1 MISVCKICW
10 QNWISNLV
18 QGLCLLIHS
27 EWKATANTIGS
38 SFLPAFFR
46 PLSQPAEC
54 NPPGVHPA
62 PATRI
67 VSHWF
72 CFCYIFGISISLDIQ
87 FPNSL
92 SSFLPPKPTGRFVW
106 IPQVC
111 PKSWEF
117 QNPPGGIPL
126 PQHITSR
133 CYIIATFFIRRVISS
148 LDHLAHGINGFV
160 QEWLDDEKAIQIVYP
175 STGISWLIVLDH
187 HLNKAEANVPTK
199 IKDGI
204 CKLMMFTY
212 LLIQGFILRC
222 HVIFQEFSHQK
233 QRTFFRVS
241 HLSLV
246 VVN

>member
-1 MISVCKICW
+1 MKTQMRGGIS
-10 QNWISNLV
+10 
-18 QGLCLLIHS
+18 
-27 EWKATANTIGS
+27 
-38 SFLPAFFR
+38 
-46 PLSQPAEC
+46 
-54 NPPGVHPA
+54 
-62 PATRI
+62 
-67 VSHWF
+67 
-72 CFCYIFGISISLDIQ
+72 ISISLDIQ

-92 SSFLPPKPTGRFVW
+92 SSFLPPKPTGRFFW

-199 IKDGI
+199 IKDRI